1 MLCYYKMWECAKFLD
16 VPLTNALVNL
26 LGTECLEIGD
36 YSREPIFFFIL
47 EKLTREEL
55 SLCYSLRFDFGNAS
69 IC

>member
-36 YSREPIFFFIL
+36 YSREPIFFYPQEANERRTITML
-47 EKLTREEL
+47 
-55 SLCYSLRFDFGNAS
+55 
-69 IC
+69 